1 MEHIE
6 VYNYCTN
13 YERYRTLSNKNKN
26 SFDYEVLDSKRKK
39 SRKIRQIQINN
50 ML

>member
-1 MEHIE
+1 MKNIIKFNSSKLKKKRMEHIE

-26 SFDYEVLDSKRKK
+26 SFDYEVLDS
-39 SRKIRQIQINN
+39 
-50 ML
+50 